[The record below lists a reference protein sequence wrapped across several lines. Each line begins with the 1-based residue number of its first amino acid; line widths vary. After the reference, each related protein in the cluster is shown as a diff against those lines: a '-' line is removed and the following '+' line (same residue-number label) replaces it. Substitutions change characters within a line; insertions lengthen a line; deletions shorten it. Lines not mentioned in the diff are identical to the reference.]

1 MKRYL
6 VTVLR
11 NPQFDT
17 TLIAAHGAFLD
28 DLRRQGHLELAGPFG
43 DGSGGAYLLHADN
56 MDAAKALAFDDPLHT
71 SGASTVSVREWDAR
85 A

>member
-6 VTVLR
+6 VMVMR
-11 NPQFDT
+11 NPQFDAA
-17 TLIAAHGAFLD
+17 LIAAHGAFLD
-28 DLRRQGHLELAGPFG
+28 DLRRRGRLELAGPFG
-43 DGSGGAYLLHADN
+43 DGSGGAYLLHADDA
-56 MDAAKALAFDDPLHT
+56 DAAKALAFSDPLHT

>member
-6 VTVLR
+6 VTVMR
-11 NPQFDT
+11 NPQFDA
-17 TLIAAHGAFLD
+17 TLLAAHGAFLD
-28 DLRRQGHLELAGPFG
+28 DLRRQGRLELAGPFG
-43 DGSGGAYLLHADN
+43 DGSGGAYLLRANDA
-56 MDAAKALAFDDPLHT
+56 DAAKALAFNDPLHS